1 MIGRATGDGMGMGQD
16 ERRHTL
22 LIVDDEPGLLQTLR
36 HQFLRDYR
44 VLTAE
49 NGHSALDILGRED
62 VHVILSDQRMPGMSG
77 DAFLAQARAARPDA
91 VRMLFTG
98 YADIQA
104 VINAVNEGRI
114 FRYILKPWDPAE
126 LEGVVRQAVEHHDLK
141 VDRRRLIAELKEAN
155 ERLARGNRE
164 LTEANEMKRALFE
177 SARLRADFEDLARRV
192 AALEA
197 TAGRPAPEIPP
208 PGG

>member
-1 MIGRATGDGMGMGQD
+1 MQG
-16 ERRHTL
+16 RRHTL
-22 LIVDDEPGLLQTLR
+22 LVVDDEPDVLESLR
-36 HQFLRDYR
+36 HLFHRAYR

-49 NGHSALDILGRED
+49 NGHAALEILGRED
-62 VHVILSDQRMPGMSG
+62 VHVILSDKRMPGMTG

-126 LEGVVRQAVEHHDLK
+126 LEG
-141 VDRRRLIAELKEAN
+141 RLTQML
-155 ERLARGNRE
+155 GV
-164 LTEANEMKRALFE
+164 TQ
-177 SARLRADFEDLARRV
+177 S
-192 AALEA
+192 
-197 TAGRPAPEIPP
+197 P
-208 PGG
+208 